1 MSEWNRQ
8 EFLKSHVA
16 MGEDVESSRFPE
28 LSTLSPA
35 FFYQFVPVAKAPEKP
50 EVVFIPRSLG
60 TDLELTGML
69 ASWNLLWEAGQ
80 YRKEAYPWIRG
91 RESPAITSWLER
103 IKETNTCTCLLTQTR
118 STLPTRP
125 CTTCFRRGCLIG
137 MDYRLCGV
145 HYGR

>member
-50 EVVFIPRSLG
+50 EVVFISRSLG

-80 YRKEAYPWIRG
+80 YRKEAYPSIRAG
-91 RESPAITSWLER
+91 S
-103 IKETNTCTCLLTQTR
+103 
-118 STLPTRP
+118 
-125 CTTCFRRGCLIG
+125 
-137 MDYRLCGV
+137 RL
-145 HYGR
+145 R

>member
-50 EVVFIPRSLG
+50 EVGGF
-60 TDLELTGML
+60 
-69 ASWNLLWEAGQ
+69 
-80 YRKEAYPWIRG
+80 
-91 RESPAITSWLER
+91 R
-103 IKETNTCTCLLTQTR
+103 IQVQH
-118 STLPTRP
+118 
-125 CTTCFRRGCLIG
+125 FRRGDSCICQE
-137 MDYRLCGV
+137 DFV
-145 HYGR
+145 T

>member
-1 MSEWNRQ
+1 MSEWNTQ

-69 ASWNLLWEAGQ
+69 AVFTRVVPVCSC
-80 YRKEAYPWIRG
+80 WILSARC
-91 RESPAITSWLER
+91 S
-103 IKETNTCTCLLTQTR
+103 
-118 STLPTRP
+118 PTRAIFEA
-125 CTTCFRRGCLIG
+125 CHDSACLIE
-137 MDYRLCGV
+137 RCACRAFFLL
-145 HYGR
+145 